1 MPLRYDPQAA
11 ARALAAADPKLGLLI
26 ERVGP
31 CRISLT
37 RSGPPFTA
45 LVESIAYQQI
55 SGHAA
60 ARILERVVALY
71 RPRRFPR
78 PEDLLATPDERLRAA
93 GLSRNKIASMKDLA
107 AKCLDGTV
115 PPSRTLHRLDEAAI
129 VERLTAVRG
138 VGPWTVEMLLIFN
151 LGRPDVLPST
161 DYGVRQ
167 GFRTTYRT
175 RGLPAPSRIL
185 KQGERWRPFRSVAAW
200 YLWRAADLAKKGGD
214 EADGEG
220 GAA

>member
-1 MPLRYDPQAA
+1 MPLRYDPEAA
-11 ARALAAADPKLGLLI
+11 ARTLAAADPKLGRLI
-26 ERVGP
+26 EQVGP

-60 ARILERVVALY
+60 ARILERVIALY

-78 PEDLLATPDERLRAA
+78 PEDLLATPDTRLREA

-151 LGRPDVLPST
+151 LGRPDVLPAT

-167 GFRTTYRT
+167 GFRATYRT
-175 RGLPAPSRIL
+175 RGLPPPSRVL
-185 KQGERWRPFRSVAAW
+185 RHGERWRPFRSVAAW
-200 YLWRAADLAKKGGD
+200 YLWRAADLAKKGGS
-214 EADGEG
+214 EAG
-220 GAA
+220 GGNGTP